1 MRTVDLIG
9 SAVSNTFR
17 SKTRTVLTI
26 LAIFVGAFTLTLT
39 SGLGT
44 GINAYIDSTVASI
57 GAADVMTVTK
67 ADGSESGLPGSTGP
81 AEYDPDAV
89 ASSQPGAPGATVI
102 ALTPDDLD
110 TLASIDGVLDVEA
123 TRTISPDYIEAGDG
137 TRYVV
142 NVGSLVAGQS
152 VQLVAG
158 AEPDDNADGSA
169 DGTAAAMQLVLPV
182 SYVEPLGFSDDA
194 AAVGQTVSLAITDAE
209 RTQHVVTATIVG
221 VAEEGLASPTGA
233 SILPNEALS
242 SALFTA
248 QSVGLPADQVE
259 RYAQA
264 SIWFDPDA
272 TDAEA
277 TALKDR
283 LAAAGYTATTVADQL
298 GQFTTVIDGIVLV
311 LNAFAI
317 IALLAASFGIVN
329 TLFMS
334 VQERTR
340 EIGLMKAMG
349 MGSGRVFSLFSLE
362 AAFIGLLGSAI
373 GVAVAIVA
381 GTGLSSV
388 LSRTLLADLPG
399 LTLIAFDPLSIAA
412 IILAVMVIAFLAGT
426 LPAARASRADPVEWL
441 RYE

>member
-17 SKTRTVLTI
+17 SKTRTILTI

-57 GAADVMTVTK
+57 GARDVMTVTK

-137 TRYVV
+137 TPYVV

-158 AEPDDNADGSA
+158 AEPDDNMD
-169 DGTAAAMQLVLPV
+169 DPAAAMELVLPV

-242 SALFTA
+242 SALFTS

-426 LPAARASRADPVEWL
+426 LPAARASRADPVESL